1 MYVWQITTYFF
12 AFVSLFFTR
21 LWLFTE
27 LLIQV
32 TGPVTL
38 IENALFTLS
47 EHMCPSP
54 AISGIRLAQSLLCF
68 RTLFVLYPLPL
79 YCMSCSLLCFR
90 TFVCLISLAIVLYVC
105 LISYIFGHCI
115 GCPALCCVLKLL
127 FVLYLWPLYC
137 MSCSLLCFR
146 TFVCLIS
153 LVIALYVLLFVV
165 F

>member
-68 RTLFVLYPLPL
+68 RTLFVLYLWSLYCISCSFCVLGLLFVWYLWPL

-90 TFVCLISLAIVLYVC
+90 TFVCLISLAIVLYV
-105 LISYIFGHCI
+105 
-115 GCPALCCVLKLL
+115 LL
-127 FVLYLWPLYC
+127 FVVFYD
-137 MSCSLLCFR
+137 F
-146 TFVCLIS
+146 FCLIS
-153 LVIALYVLLFVV
+153 LVIVLYVLLLVV